1 MKAKIISQTGKT
13 GEIELPEV
21 FSMGIRAD
29 IAQKFYES
37 QKKTQ
42 PYAPFFKAGK
52 QHSASGILSHS
63 RRLWKTTY
71 GKGISRVPRKI
82 FWRRGDHFYWQGA
95 EVVNTRGGRPA
106 HPPRV
111 IHFQTAKKVNK
122 KESILALQSVM
133 AATSQIEYLKKRYS
147 SMENLKLELPLVIK
161 SDLLKLKTK
170 PFFKLLKSNLGDA
183 WEISLQTKEVRAG
196 KGKIRNRRY
205 KHNAGLILIV
215 GKDEKAKFQGIAV
228 RSLDELEISDL
239 WPLGRLAM
247 YSEQAINELKT
258 IEEKK

>member
-1 MKAKIISQTGKT
+1 MKTKVISQTGHA

-21 FSMGIRAD
+21 FSMHIRED

-37 QKKTQ
+37 QKQTQ
-42 PYAPFFKAGK
+42 PYAPYYKAGK

-111 IHFQTAKKVNK
+111 IHFLTKKKVNK
-122 KESILALQSVM
+122 KESIIALQSVM
-133 AATSQIEYLKKRYS
+133 AATAKIEYVKKRYFS
-147 SMENLKLELPLVIK
+147 LENLKLELPLVIK

-170 PFFKLLKSNLGDA
+170 QLFELLEKNLGDA
-183 WEISLQTKEVRAG
+183 WKISLQSREVRAG

-205 KHNAGLILIV
+205 KHNAGLILII
-215 GKDEKAKFQGIAV
+215 GKDEQAKFQGIDV
-228 RSLDELEISDL
+228 IKLDELEISDL
-239 WPLGRLAM
+239 WPLGRLAV
-247 YSEQAINELKT
+247 YSEQAIDELKNVG
-258 IEEKK
+258 EKK

>member
-1 MKAKIISQTGKT
+1 MKAKIISQTGHT
-13 GEIELPEV
+13 GEIEMPGF
-21 FSMGIRAD
+21 FSIHIRAD
-29 IAQKFYES
+29 IAQKFFES

-42 PYAPFFKAGK
+42 PYAPYFMAGK

-95 EVVNTRGGRPA
+95 EIASTRGGRPA

-122 KESILALQSVM
+122 KEAVLALQSVM
-133 AATSQIEYLKKRYS
+133 ASTAHIEYLKKRYS

-170 PFFKLLKSNLGDA
+170 PFFEVLENHLGEA
-183 WEISLQTKEVRAG
+183 WNVALQNREVRAG
-196 KGKIRNRRY
+196 KGKMRNRRQ
-205 KHNAGLILIV
+205 KHNAGLILII
-215 GKDEKAKFQGIAV
+215 GKDETAKFQGIDV
-228 RSLDELEISDL
+228 RRLDELEISDL
-239 WPLGRLAM
+239 WPMGRLAI
-247 YSEQAINELKT
+247 YSEQAINELKNVG
-258 IEEKK
+258 EKK